1 MKRIATLGLTLSIGF
16 ALAGTASAQV
26 KFGMAGP
33 ITGPSAA
40 TGAQM
45 KNGVDQAATDIN
57 AAGGILGQKIVSAH
71 PGFPG
76 EPGCDDHDVRIGRRC
91 IVIGAHHI
99 AVESL
104 HR

>member
-1 MKRIATLGLTLSIGF
+1 MKRITTLGLALGLGF

-45 KNGVDQAATDIN
+45 KNGVDQAAEDIN
-57 AAGGILGQKIVSAH
+57 KPAAFSARRS
-71 PGFPG
+71 PSNTATTFPI
-76 EPGCDDHDVRIGRRC
+76 PSRASRSPINSP
-91 IVIGAHHI
+91 AT
-99 AVESL
+99 ASSS
-104 HR
+104 